1 MNTRDVLMALL
12 FAVLPTLATAAAPP
26 PPLPQRLSETGL
38 YEADSV
44 TRVRADVLAYM
55 PQYGLWS
62 DGAHKRRW
70 IWLPPGSVIDASR
83 PDAWQFPAGTRL
95 WKEFA
100 LGVRIETRYIE
111 RLPDGTWRYASY
123 RWNADGSDA
132 TLVPEGG
139 AAVAVAA
146 APGGRYAIPSRS
158 DCTVCHE
165 GTAVPVLGFSA
176 LQLSPDRDPLA
187 LHVGAARGE
196 HTDLRSLAAQRR
208 IVNLSPQLL
217 AKPPRV
223 AARSAVERAALGY
236 LHANCGHCH
245 NATGALDGLEL
256 TLAQRAIDSD
266 DSAAATL
273 RSLLGHASRFV
284 PHGGGAA
291 QRVAADGGTAP
302 GTLLLRLKSTDAATR
317 MPPLGVRQ
325 VDAAG
330 VALIELWLTQARQ
343 SLIHQP

>member
-1 MNTRDVLMALL
+1 MNAREVLTALL
-12 FAVLPTLATAAAPP
+12 LAALPTLAAAVAPA
-26 PPLPQRLSETGL
+26 PLPQRLSETGL
-38 YEADSV
+38 YEPGSA
-44 TRVRADVLAYM
+44 TRVRADVIAFT

-62 DGAHKRRW
+62 DGADKRRW
-70 IWLPPGSVIDASR
+70 IWLPPGTAIDASR
-83 PDAWQFPAGTRL
+83 PDAWQFPVGTRL

-100 LGVRIETRYIE
+100 LGARVETRYIE
-111 RLPDGTWRYASY
+111 RLPDGNWRYATY

-132 TLVPEGG
+132 ALVPAGG

-146 APGGRYAIPSRS
+146 APGGRYAIPSRG

-187 LHVGAARGE
+187 LHAGAARAA
-196 HTDLRSLAAQRR
+196 HADLRALAAQGL
-208 IVNLSPQLL
+208 IVNLPPPML
-217 AKPPRV
+217 ATPPRI

-245 NATGALDGLEL
+245 NAAGALDGLEL
-256 TLAQRAIDSD
+256 TLAQRAVGSD

-273 RSLLGHASRFV
+273 RSLLGHSSRFV
-284 PHGGGAA
+284 PNGGSTA
-291 QRVAADGGTAP
+291 QRVASGGDAAH
-302 GTLLLRLKSTDAATR
+302 GTLLLRLKATDAATR
-317 MPPLGVRQ
+317 MPPLGVQQ

-330 VALIELWLTQARQ
+330 VALIELWLAQARQ
-343 SLIHQP
+343 PAPVEP

>member
-1 MNTRDVLMALL
+1 MNARDVLTALL
-12 FAVLPTLATAAAPP
+12 LAALPTLAEAAAPT
-26 PPLPQRLSETGL
+26 PLPQRLSDTGL
-38 YEADSV
+38 YEAGSAA
-44 TRVRADVLAYM
+44 RVRADVLAFT

-70 IWLPPGSVIDASR
+70 IWLPPGSAVDASR
-83 PDAWQFPAGTRL
+83 ADAWQFPVGTRL

-100 LGVRIETRYIE
+100 LGARIETRYIE
-111 RLPDGTWRYASY
+111 RLPDGSWRYATY
-123 RWNADGSDA
+123 RWNGDGSDA
-132 TLVPEGG
+132 TLVSEGG
-139 AAVAVAA
+139 AVVAVAA
-146 APGGRYAIPSRS
+146 APGGRYAIPSRG

-187 LHVGAARGE
+187 LHAGVRGE
-196 HTDLRSLAAQRR
+196 SANLRSLAAQRR
-208 IVNLSPQLL
+208 IVNLPPELL
-217 AKPPRV
+217 AAPPRI

-245 NATGALDGLEL
+245 NASGALDGLEL
-256 TLAQRAIDSD
+256 TLAQRAAGSS

-273 RSLLGHASRFV
+273 RSLFGHSSRFV
-284 PHGGGAA
+284 PNGGSAA
-291 QRVAADGGTAP
+291 QRVAAGGDTAH
-302 GTLLLRLKSTDAATR
+302 GTLLLRLKATDAATR

-330 VALIELWLTQARQ
+330 VALIELWLAQARQ
-343 SLIHQP
+343 PAPVAP